1 MAKISDM
8 KMKYRIFMKTYKY
21 RSLDWRPGVFLEKPL
36 KESRIGV
43 ITTAAFHA
51 PTQDPFDRDY
61 PGGDPSFRILPEDTE
76 LNELKTVHPSDSFDH
91 SGIDSD
97 ANLSLP
103 LDRLREL
110 RMEGLIGESAP
121 RHLSFL
127 GLILSPE
134 KLISDTAERAADI
147 FLEDKVDGVLLTP
160 V

>member
-21 RSLDWRPGVFLEKPL
+21 RSLDWKPGVFLGKPL
-36 KESRIGV
+36 KEARVGV
-43 ITTAAFHA
+43 ITTAAFHT
-51 PTQDPFDRDY
+51 PSQEPFDKNY
-61 PGGDPSFRILPEDTE
+61 PGGDPSFRILPEDTK
-76 LNELKTVHPSDSFDH
+76 LNELKTVHPSNSFDH

-97 ANLSLP
+97 PNLALP

-110 RMEGLIGESAP
+110 KKEGLIGESSP

-134 KLISDTAERAADI
+134 KLIADTAEKAADI
-147 FLEDKVDGVLLTP
+147 FIEDKVDGVLLTP